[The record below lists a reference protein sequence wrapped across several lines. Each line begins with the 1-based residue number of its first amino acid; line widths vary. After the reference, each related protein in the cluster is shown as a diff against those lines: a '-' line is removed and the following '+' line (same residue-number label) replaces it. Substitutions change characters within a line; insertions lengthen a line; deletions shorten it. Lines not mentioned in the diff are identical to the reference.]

1 MREQSKDKRVS
12 DLDTRPQEYLC
23 AGRLEGGPEE
33 LLLTARRVPLG
44 RTTEVARA
52 LPDRQ
57 IRMIGAWCFLDHYGP
72 EDVSGVAGMQVWAHP
87 HTGLQTVSWLLD
99 GEIEHRDSLG
109 SQVMVRPG
117 ELNIMTA
124 GHGIVHS
131 EISQP
136 DKPPMLHGVQ
146 LWVALPD
153 AIRDRKP
160 AFESYADLPDLIRPG
175 VAGKVLMGEVDGTSS
190 PALGYSPLCGAE
202 LRLDPGADVVLS
214 VQEGFEYGVFT
225 VAGAVIAEST
235 TVEVDQLLYL
245 GDGRRSLHLR
255 SPSGGRV
262 IMLGGQPF
270 AEDLVMWWNFIGRS
284 HAEIVDFRAAWEER
298 DVRFPPIVDRSE
310 KVMEAPPMP
319 TVQLKP
325 RARRSRAE

>member
-1 MREQSKDKRVS
+1 MS

-23 AGRLEGGPEE
+23 AGRGEGGPEE

-44 RTTEVARA
+44 KTTEVARA

-72 EDVSGVAGMQVWAHP
+72 EDVSGSPGMQVWAHP
-87 HTGLQTVSWLLD
+87 HTGLQTVSWLFD

-109 SQVMVRPG
+109 SQAMVRPG

-153 AIRDRKP
+153 AMRDREP
-160 AFESYADLPDLIRPG
+160 AFQSYADLPDLIQPG
-175 VAGKVLMGEVDGTSS
+175 VVGKVLIGEVNGTSS
-190 PALGYSPLCGAE
+190 AALGYSPLCGAE
-202 LRLDPGADVVLS
+202 LRLEPGADVVLS
-214 VQEGFEYGVFT
+214 LHETFEYGIFA

-235 TVEVDQLLYL
+235 TVGVDQLLYL
-245 GDGRRSLHLR
+245 GNSRHSLHLR
-255 SPSGGRV
+255 SPYGGQV

-270 AEDLVMWWNFIGRS
+270 AEDIVMWWNFIGRS
-284 HAEIVDFRAAWEER
+284 HAEIVKFRSAWAER
-298 DVRFPPIVDRSE
+298 DARFRPIVNRSE
-310 KVMEAPPMP
+310 KAMEAPPMP

-325 RARRSRAE
+325 RPRRSRTE

>member
-1 MREQSKDKRVS
+1 VS

-23 AGRLEGGPEE
+23 AGRLDGGPEE

-44 RTTEVARA
+44 KTTEVARA
-52 LPDRQ
+52 LPDKQ

-72 EDVSGVAGMQVWAHP
+72 EDVSGAAGMQVWAHP
-87 HTGLQTVSWLLD
+87 HTGLQTVSWLFE

-109 SQVMVRPG
+109 SQTMVRPG

-153 AIRDRKP
+153 AMRNREP
-160 AFESYADLPDLIRPG
+160 AFENYADLPDLIRPA
-175 VAGKVLMGEVDGTSS
+175 VSGKVLIGELDGTTS
-190 PALGYSPLCGAE
+190 PALAYSPLCGAD
-202 LRLDPGADVVLS
+202 LSLDPGADVVLEAEES
-214 VQEGFEYGVFT
+214 FEYGIFV
-225 VAGAVIAEST
+225 VAGSVVAEST
-235 TVEVDQLLYL
+235 TAAVDQLVYL
-245 GDGRRSLHLR
+245 GNGRPRIRLR
-255 SPSGGRV
+255 SAVGGRV

-270 AEDLVMWWNFIGRS
+270 DEEIVMWWNFIGRS
-284 HAEIVDFRAAWEER
+284 HGEIVEFRTAWETR
-298 DVRFPPIVDRSE
+298 APQFPAIVSRAE

-319 TVQLKP
+319 TITLKP
-325 RARRSRAE
+325 RPRRSRAE